1 MKKLAIA
8 LIVVAGAIGAHGQ
21 RRGQP
26 QRERTWTVPQG
37 TVISM
42 RMDSYLSSKTS
53 RAGDKFK
60 STVTIPVYVSGK
72 MVIPAGSIVE
82 GRVTQVTPARRQSR
96 SGTIAVEFDT
106 LVFPNGSRVQIR
118 GSLTS
123 ADPQERQ
130 KIDEES
136 RVSGDVGNRSVVFI
150 GGGGAIGAVIGAAAG
165 GGKGAAIGGAVGAG
179 IGLAGVLLAKG
190 AEAEVRPGTPFG
202 IELSEPL
209 VIAESFISE
218 ESPSPARASEPPPAL
233 PLSSP
238 EMIRRAQQALK
249 EQGYYEGQVDGV
261 LGPRTSNAL
270 RTYQREHGLAE
281 TGKLD
286 PETARSLGIIG
297 DRSEDRPE
305 TISPTPS
312 RDADDQNLA
321 LSIQK
326 RAEDL
331 LAELQRS
338 VSGSAREPEIQLIF
352 ALSSFSNAA
361 DLYVSLLPSL
371 QDRAGRRAA
380 ARELARQARL
390 ADKALTSSSS
400 RAAQA
405 LGPSWDAIRQD
416 VLSLMRIYNISTA
429 EIEY

>member
-1 MKKLAIA
+1 
-8 LIVVAGAIGAHGQ
+8 
-21 RRGQP
+21 
-26 QRERTWTVPQG
+26 
-37 TVISM
+37 M

-53 RAGDKFK
+53 RAGDKFT
-60 STVTIPVYVSGK
+60 STVTIPVYVGGK

-96 SGTIAVEFDT
+96 SGTIAIEFDT
-106 LVFPNGSRVQIR
+106 IVFPNGSRAQIR

-130 KIDEES
+130 RIDEES
-136 RVSGDVGNRSVVFI
+136 RVSGDVGKRSVVFV

-179 IGLAGVLLAKG
+179 IGLAGVLLSKG

-209 VIAESFISE
+209 AISESFVSE
-218 ESPSPARASEPPPAL
+218 ESPDAGRASEPTLPAL

-238 EMIRRAQQALK
+238 EMIQRAQQALK
-249 EQGYYEGQVDGV
+249 EQGYYEGQIDGI

-286 PETARSLGIIG
+286 PETARSLGLIDSNSENRSQPVNQPSPPSG
-297 DRSEDRPE
+297 DAEDQR
-305 TISPTPS
+305 
-312 RDADDQNLA
+312 LA

-326 RAEDL
+326 SAEDL
-331 LAELQRS
+331 LAHLQRS
-338 VSGSAREPEIQLIF
+338 ISASAREPEIELIF

-361 DLYVSLLPSL
+361 DLYVNLLTSL

-380 ARELARQARL
+380 ARELARQAHLTEKVLL
-390 ADKALTSSSS
+390 ASSS
-400 RAAQA
+400 RAAQD
-405 LGPSWDAIRQD
+405 LKQDWDAVRQN
-416 VLSLMRIYNISTA
+416 VLSLRGIYNISA
-429 EIEY
+429 KEIEY

>member
-1 MKKLAIA
+1 
-8 LIVVAGAIGAHGQ
+8 
-21 RRGQP
+21 
-26 QRERTWTVPQG
+26 
-37 TVISM
+37 
-42 RMDSYLSSKTS
+42 MDSYLSSRTS
-53 RAGDKFK
+53 RAGDKFT
-60 STVTIPVYVSGK
+60 STVTIPVYVGGK
-72 MVIPAGSIVE
+72 MVIPAGAIVE

-96 SGTIAVEFDT
+96 SGTIAIEFDS

-130 KIDEES
+130 RIDEES
-136 RVSGDVGNRSVVFI
+136 RVSGQVGNRSIVFI
-150 GGGGAIGAVIGAAAG
+150 GGGGAVGAVIGAAAG
-165 GGKGAAIGGAVGAG
+165 GGKGAIIGGAVGAG
-179 IGLAGVLLAKG
+179 IGLAGVLLSKG

-209 VIAESFISE
+209 TIAESFIYE
-218 ESPSPARASEPPPAL
+218 ESTSRAHTIEPPL

-249 EQGYYEGQVDGV
+249 EQGYYEGQIDGI

-270 RTYQREHGLAE
+270 KTYQREHGLAE

-286 PETARSLGIIG
+286 PETARSLGLIG
-297 DRSEDRPE
+297 GRSENRPE
-305 TISPTPS
+305 AVNQPPAPS
-312 RDADDQNLA
+312 RDPEDQSLA

-326 RAEDL
+326 GAEDL
-331 LAELQRS
+331 LAELRRS
-338 VSGSAREPEIQLIF
+338 VSGSAREPEIELIF

-361 DLYVSLLPSL
+361 DLYVSLLPLL
-371 QDRAGRRAA
+371 QDQAARRAA

-400 RAAQA
+400 QAAQS
-405 LGPSWDAIRQD
+405 LGTSWDPIRQE
-416 VLSLMRIYNISTA
+416 VLRLMRIHNISKE